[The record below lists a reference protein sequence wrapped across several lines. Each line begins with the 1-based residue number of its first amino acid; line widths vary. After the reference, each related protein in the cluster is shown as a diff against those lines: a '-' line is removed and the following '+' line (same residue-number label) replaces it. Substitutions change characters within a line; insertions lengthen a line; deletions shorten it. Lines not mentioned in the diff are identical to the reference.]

1 MSETEKKSVS
11 LNAYPLRKAAV
22 LGAGVMGSQIA
33 AHLANAGLS
42 VELLD
47 MPGEG
52 NKNGIVEAAWM
63 QAQQPQPAQSLAPA
77 PSTPQRIDP
86 PAQESAAQQAPTTQ
100 TSGMS
105 FDSSAAVPTV
115 EVATAAAASN
125 EDEAWT
131 DERIRQWCAAQGWD
145 EAQISAYL
153 VQLHAT
159 TAGSVA
165 HEQEEEIPVSGR
177 MEVSVD
183 VSAEPVPDRPA
194 DVRESGVMKAMDGT
208 EQGSTGWYLDAE
220 GRPSYWNVDAA
231 GNWERGE

>member
-1 MSETEKKSVS
+1 M
-11 LNAYPLRKAAV
+11 AAP
-22 LGAGVMGSQIA
+22 A
-33 AHLANAGLS
+33 AATFQPHPQHGWN
-42 VELLD
+42 
-47 MPGEG
+47 PYQY
-52 NKNGIVEAAWM
+52 AAWM

-165 HEQEEEIPVSGR
+165 HEQEEEVPVSGR
-177 MEVSVD
+177 MEEPVD
-183 VSAEPVPDRPA
+183 VSEEPVHDRPA
-194 DVRESGVMKAMDGT
+194 EVRESGVMKAMDGT